1 MRWNTGEPAMSTA
14 RAAARYDFAV
24 PMSVELSNG
33 IFRTADRIDAYLVD
47 LSADGAGLVLPTD
60 RRLKVKKRYR
70 VVIDD
75 HHGIIEVRNITP
87 LTDEQVRLGVLFKS
101 LGLELQELVADS
113 VAAARTE
120 TSRLRADR

>member
-33 IFRTADRIDAYLVD
+33 LFSAADRIDAYLVD

-60 RRLKVKKRYR
+60 RRLKAKKRYR
-70 VVIDD
+70 VMIDD
-75 HHGIIEVRNITP
+75 RSGIIEVRNITQLP
-87 LTDEQVRLGVLFKS
+87 GDQVRLGVLFKS
-101 LGLELQELVADS
+101 LDLELQELVADS

-120 TSRLRADR
+120 NSRLRADR

>member
-1 MRWNTGEPAMSTA
+1 MSTA

-33 IFRTADRIDAYLVD
+33 LFRTADRIDAYLVD

-75 HHGIIEVRNITP
+75 HNGIIEVRNITP
-87 LTDEQVRLGVLFKS
+87 LTDEQIRLGVLFKS

-113 VAAARTE
+113 VAAARAE
-120 TSRLRADR
+120 TSRLKADR